1 MGLAL
6 NTASL
11 LFAIVILARGVLIA
25 HRLLTNVLY
34 TVVAR

>member
-1 MGLAL
+1 MGLAP

-11 LFAIVILARGVLIA
+11 LFATVILARGVLIA
-25 HRLLTNVLY
+25 SQAFNNFFY